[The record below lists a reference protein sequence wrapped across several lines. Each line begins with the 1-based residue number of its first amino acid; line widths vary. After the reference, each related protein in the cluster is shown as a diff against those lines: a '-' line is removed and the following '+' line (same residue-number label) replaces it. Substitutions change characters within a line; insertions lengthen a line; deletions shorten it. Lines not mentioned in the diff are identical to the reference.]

1 MTKHIGQNLLI
12 LLLALLTLG
21 LTFLL
26 ILDLIPADASGLEVK
41 EQADASSALVQA
53 GGNIYTSSL
62 RGTLKNTTDN
72 NLEVD
77 KITVVVSNKDGQS
90 KTLEF
95 QEITVLPHA
104 DLDLSYQWESSVS
117 YDRVTSITVFVD
129 GEEDLIPNAER
140 TFFLRASTIVYG
152 VLVAIAAFFLV
163 WVCKVRYYMYQEDT
177 EKYAENKN

>member
-1 MTKHIGQNLLI
+1 MTKHILQNVWI

-26 ILDLIPADASGLEVK
+26 ILDLIPADLSGLEVK
-41 EQADASSALVQA
+41 EKVDVSSALIQA
-53 GGNIYTSSL
+53 GGNVYTSSL
-62 RGTLKNTTDN
+62 RGTLKNTTDEK
-72 NLEVD
+72 LAVE
-77 KITVVVSNKDGQS
+77 KIAVVISNGDGQS

-95 QEITVLPHA
+95 EEVTVLPHA
-104 DLDLSYQWESSVS
+104 DLDLSYQWESNIA
-117 YDRVTSITVFVD
+117 YDRVTSITVTLG
-129 GEEDLIPNAER
+129 GEEDLIPNSEK

-177 EKYAENKN
+177 EKEKSET